1 MSKNIN
7 SQIEHLIVRHH
18 WLLQKG
24 RLYKQFRFKKFEYV
38 MDFVN
43 RLSSKI
49 NESDHHPKMIINFN
63 SLGIELFSFDENRI
77 TKKDLD
83 MASYIDIAF
92 KNFSY
97 E

>member
-1 MSKNIN
+1 MSKNTN
-7 SQIEHLIVRHH
+7 SQIEYLIESHN
-18 WLLQKG
+18 WLLKDG
-24 RLYKQFRFKKFEYV
+24 RLCKQYQFKNFESV
-38 MDFVN
+38 INFVN

>member
-24 RLYKQFRFKKFEYV
+24 RLCKQFRFKNFEYV

-43 RLSSKI
+43 RLLPKI

-83 MASYIDIAF
+83 MASYIDTTF